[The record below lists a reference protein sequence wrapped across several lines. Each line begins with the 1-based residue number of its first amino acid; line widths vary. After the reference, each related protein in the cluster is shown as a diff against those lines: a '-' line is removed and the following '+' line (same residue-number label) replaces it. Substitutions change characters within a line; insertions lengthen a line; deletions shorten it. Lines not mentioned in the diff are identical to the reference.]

1 MKNALYFPGYRHI
14 KIQEKI
20 CLRIQAVE
28 KIQKG
33 KDLIRSI
40 IFIVFAVFT
49 FLCFLDIMGTKC
61 SSGPVSRSSPWSWKS
76 SRLSRA
82 TGEDQEGQDGRGPGG
97 DEDQQLPSP
106 PREEV
111 SSGEST

>member
-1 MKNALYFPGYRHI
+1 MSPNSSS
-14 KIQEKI
+14 
-20 CLRIQAVE
+20 
-28 KIQKG
+28 G
-33 KDLIRSI
+33 KDPEGKRFDQVINSI
-40 IFIVFAVFT
+40 VLMGFT

-61 SSGPVSRSSPWSWKS
+61 SSCPISRSSPWSWKS

-97 DEDQQLPSP
+97 DEDKQLPAP

-111 SSGEST
+111 SGGEST